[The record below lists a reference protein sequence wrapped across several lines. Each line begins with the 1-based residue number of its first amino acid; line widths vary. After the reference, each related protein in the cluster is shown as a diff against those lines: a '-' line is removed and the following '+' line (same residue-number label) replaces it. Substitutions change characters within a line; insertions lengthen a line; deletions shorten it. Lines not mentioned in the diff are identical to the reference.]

1 MRITIQSTNQTT
13 HTRQT
18 FQIFIIINILIF
30 INFAHD
36 VVMFFLSLSLSLCLT
51 KYQRKTKKDVIL
63 SNQMN
68 NNSKQ
73 QRYSITF
80 HNSIQFNSFVC
91 FQKFCFFSGTE
102 ILLLSNLKCMFWFS
116 YVSFVCETNH

>member
-68 NNSKQ
+68 NNNDIQLHST
-73 QRYSITF
+73 I
-80 HNSIQFNSFVC
+80 NSIRFSFAKVFRNGNLVVVESEMYVLVFIC
-91 FQKFCFFSGTE
+91 FICA
-102 ILLLSNLKCMFWFS
+102 CMKQT
-116 YVSFVCETNH
+116 TNVTP